1 MYIHIYIASLG
12 KGVATSPHSN
22 QKQKKLS
29 FTNFVLKNDFSK
41 SWV

>member
-1 MYIHIYIASLG
+1 MSLG

-22 QKQKKLS
+22 QKQKLVS
-29 FTNFVLKNDFSK
+29 FTKFIFKNGFFQ